1 MLSIKPIY
9 LLFNCFFLCFSTFL
23 HAATNTQPESSMKKF
38 EIINSAMKQSPNDKR
53 EYQVI
58 RLANQLEVL
67 LISDPDLQNSAAS
80 LSVPVGSMH
89 NPDSQ
94 LGLAHYLEHMLF
106 LGSKKY
112 PVINEY
118 SQFMSQNGGYT
129 NAYTA
134 QDATVYGFEVND
146 NVFGEALD
154 RLGDVMHAP
163 LLDEKYADKE
173 RHTVNAENETYVDND
188 MRKLYALQRYSLN
201 PEHPMARFSTGDLTT
216 LVDKPGSVLQEEL
229 ELFFKQNYSAN
240 TMKVA
245 LTSPRSIENMQKIA
259 VKYLTQIPNNN
270 VTKPII
276 MTPLLTDEQLALEV
290 QMKPTAE
297 LKLLQVN
304 FLVPSV
310 KDEYMYQPGGYISRL
325 LGSDH
330 KGGLSD
336 YLQKLGLAESVSAGF
351 YGAHSEQYSQFSMT
365 FKLTNKGLSKQDTV
379 IGSLFA
385 YIHLIKEQGINQ
397 LQYSEQ
403 KKSLD
408 NYFQFLP
415 KQASFNNVM
424 SLAANMQHYPLQ
436 DLLVYPYR
444 LDEFNPTFITQLI
457 GYLTP
462 ENSRL
467 FVVSPNA
474 VVNKDIPYYKGKYS
488 QAKIKKSRLQLW
500 LNKAATIQPELIL
513 PVRNEWLPENLVL
526 VEQEKN
532 KKAIQLV
539 KESGLSVW
547 FKQSQLKEPKGI
559 YKLQLNNDLNDQTP
573 AARVKMNLLL
583 NILQKQLAELS
594 FVTQEAG
601 LGFSISSSDG
611 LLISTSGYSDKQSK
625 LLLMLLTHIENMKF
639 DEQSLRLAKQELTRR
654 LNNQSKSKAMDL
666 GLDGFRKIIRQPSWS
681 DQALLAQ
688 IDGVTSDDLSELIKQ
703 ILSTSSLRLLALGN
717 FSTLDV
723 LQLTAKLK
731 LKVKIQ
737 PNAFY
742 TTKRLKADPQQGALN
757 YVRESELEDDA
768 LVSLYLAK
776 NQDIISLAKAELLN
790 KLLKP
795 AFYDQIRTQEQLTYS
810 PFTATVQVDESVGF
824 GLFTQSPAVG
834 SATLYER
841 FQVFLENFKTTL
853 METKE
858 SDFEEIKKAHIANY
872 LAKPSNLGTEFSYLT
887 DEWMSNKENIDT
899 KLQHVARLKS
909 VSLKQVQ
916 QYYTDLFFDAQE
928 TQQII
933 VQVKG
938 KKFSEEKPLE
948 LTPQVSISNV
958 DELPKQ

>member
-1 MLSIKPIY
+1 MLTQIFIRFTS
-9 LLFNCFFLCFSTFL
+9 LFICTFL
-23 HAATNTQPESSMKKF
+23 IPIQAQATENNMKSFQVIQQSIVK
-38 EIINSAMKQSPNDKR
+38 SPNDTR
-53 EYQVI
+53 QYQVI
-58 RLANQLEVL
+58 RLTNDLEVL

-80 LSVPVGSMH
+80 LSVPIGSMH

-106 LGSKKY
+106 LGSEKY

-118 SQFMSQNGGYT
+118 SKFMSQNGGYT
-129 NAYTA
+129 NAYTS

-146 NVFGEALD
+146 SAFGEALD
-154 RLGDVMHAP
+154 RLGDVMRAP
-163 LLDEKYADKE
+163 LLDEKYAQKE

-216 LVDKPGSVLQEEL
+216 LVDKPGSVLQQEL

-245 LTSPRSIENMQKIA
+245 LTSPRSIEDMQIIA
-259 VKYLTQIPNNN
+259 AKYLIQIPNKNL
-270 VTKPII
+270 VKPVI
-276 MTPLLTDEQLALEV
+276 MTPLLTENQLALEV
-290 QMKPTAE
+290 QMKPTTD
-297 LKLLQVN
+297 LKLLQIN

-336 YLQKLGLAESVSAGF
+336 YLQKLGLAESVSSGF
-351 YGAHSEQYSQFSMT
+351 YAQHSQQYSQFSMT
-365 FKLTNKGLSKQDTV
+365 FKLTNKGLKKQDTV
-379 IGSLFA
+379 IASLFA
-385 YIHLIKEQGINQ
+385 YIDLIKEKGVNK

-415 KQASFNNVM
+415 KSASFSNVM
-424 SLAANMQHYPLQ
+424 SLSANMQNYPLQ
-436 DLLVYPYR
+436 DLLAYPYR
-444 LDEFNPTFITQLI
+444 LDEFNPKFITQLLD
-457 GYLTP
+457 YLTP
-462 ENSRL
+462 KNSRL

-474 VVNKDIPYYKGKYS
+474 VVEKNIPFYQGKYS
-488 QAKIKKSRLQLW
+488 QAKIKNSRLLLW
-500 LNKAATIQPELIL
+500 LNQAKTIQPEMIL
-513 PVRNEWLPENLVL
+513 PVRNDWLPEDLVL
-526 VEQEKN
+526 VNEEKN
-532 KKAIQLV
+532 KKAIALV

-547 FKQSQLKEPKGI
+547 FKQSQLKEPKGS
-559 YKLQLNNDLNDQTP
+559 YKLQLNNNLNDQSP

-583 NILQKQLAELS
+583 DILHKQLSELS

-601 LGFSISSSDG
+601 VGFSISSSDG
-611 LLISTSGYSDKQSK
+611 LLISTSGYSDKQNK
-625 LLLMLLTHIENMKF
+625 LLLMLLDHIEKMKI

-654 LNNQSKSKAMDL
+654 LNNKSKSKAMDL

-681 DQALLAQ
+681 DKALIAE
-688 IDGVTSDDLSELIKQ
+688 IDTVTSDQLSLLIKQ
-703 ILSTSSLRLLALGN
+703 IFSQSSVRLLALGN
-717 FSTLDV
+717 FSTLEV
-723 LQLTAKLK
+723 LQLTAQ
-731 LKVKIQ
+731 LKVKIKIQ

-742 TTKRLKADPQQGALN
+742 STKRLQADPEQGALN
-757 YVRESELEDDA
+757 YIRQSELEDDA
-768 LVSLYLAK
+768 LVSLYLAT
-776 NQDIISLAKAELLN
+776 NQDPISLAKAELLN

-810 PFTATVQVDESVGF
+810 PFTATVQVNESVAF
-824 GLFTQSPAVG
+824 GLFTQSPAIG
-834 SATLYER
+834 SAALYER
-841 FQVFLENFKTTL
+841 FQVFLESFKVVL
-853 METKE
+853 AETKK

-887 DEWMSNKENIDT
+887 GEWMNNKEKIDT
-899 KLQHVARLKS
+899 KLDYVTRLES
-909 VSLKQVQ
+909 VTLQQVQ
-916 QYYTDLFFDAQE
+916 QYYLDVFFNKQQ
-928 TQQII
+928 TQQIL

-938 KKFSEEKPLE
+938 KKFSQDNALA
-948 LTPQVSISNV
+948 LTPQVLISNV
-958 DELPKQ
+958 DDLPKQ

>member
-1 MLSIKPIY
+1 MLPIKPIY
-9 LLFNCFFLCFSTFL
+9 LLFNCVCLCFSTFL
-23 HAATNTQPESSMKKF
+23 HAAPNTSPESTMKKF
-38 EIINSAMKQSPNDKR
+38 EIVNNSIIQSSNDTR

-58 RLANQLEVL
+58 RLSNDLEVL

-80 LSVPVGSMH
+80 LSVPIGSMH

-106 LGSKKY
+106 LGSEKY

-118 SQFMSQNGGYT
+118 SKFMSQNGGYT

-146 NVFGEALD
+146 SVFGEALD

-216 LVDKPGSVLQEEL
+216 LVDKPGSVLQQEL
-229 ELFFKQNYSAN
+229 ELFFKQHYSAN

-270 VTKPII
+270 VTKPVI
-276 MTPLLTDEQLALEV
+276 MTPLLTDKQLALEV

-351 YGAHSEQYSQFSMT
+351 YGAHSDQYSQFSMT
-365 FKLTNKGLSKQDTV
+365 FKLTNKGLTQQDTV
-379 IGSLFA
+379 IASLFA
-385 YIHLIKEQGINQ
+385 YINLIKEQGINQ

-424 SLAANMQHYPLQ
+424 SLAANMQNYPLQ
-436 DLLVYPYR
+436 DLLAYSYR
-444 LDEFNPTFITQLI
+444 LDGFNPTFITQLM

-474 VVNKDIPYYKGKYS
+474 VVNKDIPYYEGKYS

-500 LNKAATIQPELIL
+500 LNKAKTIQPKLIL

-526 VEQEKN
+526 VKEEKN

-559 YKLQLNNDLNDQTP
+559 YKLQLNNDLNDQSP
-573 AARVKMNLLL
+573 AARVKINLLL

-625 LLLMLLTHIENMKF
+625 LLLMLLTHIENMTF

-666 GLDGFRKIIRQPSWS
+666 GLGGFRKVIRQPSWS
-681 DQALLAQ
+681 DQTLLAQ
-688 IDGVTSDDLSELIKQ
+688 IDGVTSDDLSELTKQ
-703 ILSTSSLRLLALGN
+703 IFSTSSLRLLALGN

-731 LKVKIQ
+731 VKVKIQ

-742 TTKRLKADPQQGALN
+742 TTKRLHADPQQGALN

-841 FQVFLENFKTTL
+841 FQVFLDNFKMTL
-853 METKE
+853 VETKE
-858 SDFEEIKKAHIANY
+858 SDFDEIKKAHIANY

-887 DEWMSNKENIDT
+887 GEWMSNKENIDT
-899 KLQHVARLKS
+899 KLEHVARLKS

-916 QYYTDLFFDAQE
+916 QYYTDLFFNDQQ

-938 KKFSEEKPLE
+938 KKFSEEKPLM

-958 DELPKQ
+958 DQLPKQ